1 MGSQCPALL
10 LKLLKV
16 ALLTFCIIFSVLQ
29 SGKCLKKY
37 FKEIVVSSYDLP
49 SITETVPVQFAICS
63 SLSYKHNILAN
74 INSSYA
80 SYVREAE
87 WFGNT
92 TNMTAEQIFRIITFN
107 SS

>member
-1 MGSQCPALL
+1 M
-10 LKLLKV
+10 
-16 ALLTFCIIFSVLQ
+16 
-29 SGKCLKKY
+29 
-37 FKEIVVSSYDLP
+37 
-49 SITETVPVQFAICS
+49 
-63 SLSYKHNILAN
+63 SYKHNMLAN

-107 SS
+107 SSEIIDSVKVFTEESVRTFKLDGFRYFERSSS